1 MQLVEREWILKKLQA
16 AFQRSITG
24 EGHCVF
30 LSGEAGMG
38 KSTMVKALCENI
50 PVDCK
55 IYKGYCDALF
65 SPRLLAPLY
74 DILPQI
80 RPDFLDSSTVTTLR
94 AELFLEFFG
103 ALAKQKKKALIVF
116 EDVHWADEAT
126 IDFIRFFAR
135 RITQL
140 PCLFILTYRDD
151 EVHAGHALRNV
162 MGQLPPDSFT
172 RLQLIPLSRDA
183 VNRMSSKKGYSGEE
197 VYTLSGGNPF
207 YVTEI
212 LSSYNQGIPENIK
225 DSIISVYNRQ
235 ETPTR
240 EVWAILSVVPDRLE
254 TKYLEKIAPGCGV
267 AIDRNLETGI
277 LISKRGFIYFKH
289 ELFRRTIEN
298 SLSPLKRIA
307 LNKRILDLFRKNF
320 EENNEIERIIHHA
333 KNANDYDAVV
343 QYAPAG
349 ASRAAS
355 LGAHIQ
361 ACRLYL
367 TAIEYYQGNDPDL
380 LILLYESY
388 AYECYLTT
396 RYQDGISYS
405 EKSLKLRET
414 KEDPMPTSSCMRLL
428 SRLWW
433 LIGNRKNAEKFALQ
447 AIDLLRDQPAS
458 PAKAMAY
465 SNMSQLKMLTDQPEL
480 CVEWGEQAIA
490 MARELDDHETLSHA
504 LNNVGS
510 VKMNIQS
517 SEQAGIGLLQQS
529 LEIALKNSL
538 HEHAARAFSNMGS
551 NLVKLKNY
559 EPAKKILE
567 EGIKYCE
574 ERDLDLWRSNML
586 SLKAS
591 LFLETGEWTVA
602 AEIAENLLKNEN
614 QLTSFSIN
622 ALKVLATIK
631 MRSGHDEV
639 LSLLK
644 EARAKAFETTELQ
657 RIVPTLIAMLE
668 YEWLFGKE
676 IIPVEDIDY
685 TIERIPQLVYRFQN
699 EEFAFWLLQARKKQV
714 IPVEPNEGYDLSTTA
729 RAKKSAA
736 FWSKTG
742 DPYMECLC
750 LSHGTEEDRRK
761 AIKISDRL
769 GANTVCKKMKLE
781 MRNAGIKKIPRG
793 IRETT
798 RANPHFLTGREL
810 DVLKFLKEGLHN
822 KEIATRL
829 YISVKTVDQHISSI
843 FFKLSVNSRARA
855 VAEAIRQGIIE

>member
-1 MQLVEREWILKKLQA
+1 
-16 AFQRSITG
+16 
-24 EGHCVF
+24 
-30 LSGEAGMG
+30 
-38 KSTMVKALCENI
+38 
-50 PVDCK
+50 
-55 IYKGYCDALF
+55 
-65 SPRLLAPLY
+65 
-74 DILPQI
+74 
-80 RPDFLDSSTVTTLR
+80 
-94 AELFLEFFG
+94 
-103 ALAKQKKKALIVF
+103 
-116 EDVHWADEAT
+116 
-126 IDFIRFFAR
+126 
-135 RITQL
+135 
-140 PCLFILTYRDD
+140 
-151 EVHAGHALRNV
+151 
-162 MGQLPPDSFT
+162 
-172 RLQLIPLSRDA
+172 
-183 VNRMSSKKGYSGEE
+183 
-197 VYTLSGGNPF
+197 
-207 YVTEI
+207 
-212 LSSYNQGIPENIK
+212 
-225 DSIISVYNRQ
+225 
-235 ETPTR
+235 
-240 EVWAILSVVPDRLE
+240 
-254 TKYLEKIAPGCGV
+254 
-267 AIDRNLETGI
+267 
-277 LISKRGFIYFKH
+277 
-289 ELFRRTIEN
+289 
-298 SLSPLKRIA
+298 
-307 LNKRILDLFRKNF
+307 
-320 EENNEIERIIHHA
+320 
-333 KNANDYDAVV
+333 
-343 QYAPAG
+343 
-349 ASRAAS
+349 
-355 LGAHIQ
+355 
-361 ACRLYL
+361 
-367 TAIEYYQGNDPDL
+367 
-380 LILLYESY
+380 
-388 AYECYLTT
+388 
-396 RYQDGISYS
+396 
-405 EKSLKLRET
+405 
-414 KEDPMPTSSCMRLL
+414 
-428 SRLWW
+428 
-433 LIGNRKNAEKFALQ
+433 LQ

-465 SNMSQLKMLTDQPEL
+465 SNMSQLKMLTDQPSL

-490 MARELDDHETLSHA
+490 MARELNDHETLSHA

-529 LEIALKNSL
+529 LEIALNNSL

-591 LFLETGEWTVA
+591 LFLETGEWTAA

-639 LSLLK
+639 LSLLQ

-668 YEWLFGKE
+668 YEWLNGKE
-676 IIPVEDIDY
+676 IIPAEDIDY

-699 EEFAFWLLQARKKQV
+699 GEFAFWLLQAGKKQV
-714 IPVEPNEGYDLSTTA
+714 IPAEPYPEYDLSTTA
-729 RAKKSAA
+729 RAEKSAA

-750 LSHGTEEDRRK
+750 LSKGTEEDKRK
-761 AIKISDRL
+761 AIKIADRL
-769 GANTVCKKMKLE
+769 GANTVCEKMKLE

-829 YISVKTVDQHISSI
+829 YISVKTVDQHIASM
-843 FFKLSVNSRARA
+843 FFKLNVNSRARA